1 MSKKDLQPENN
12 ENEQDIAALKRE
24 NECLRKYSEKLAQRL
39 EQKIQELTAANE
51 ALAHT
56 DQMKSRFINM
66 AAHELRTPL
75 AAVHGYLGV
84 LTSPGNRFVVNADEN
99 TVELIDGI
107 VTGIDRLQGLVQ
119 DMLDVTRIEAGTLQ
133 LKHAPVHLSLI
144 LKKIQRDFKDVVAGR
159 QQILIINEVEHVP
172 VMWVDGERVTQILRN
187 LVSNAIKYNPDG
199 GTIEI
204 AAELMRSDDQRTSF
218 VKITV
223 SDTGVGVPK
232 DQQERI
238 FEGFYEVRNIELH
251 STSKT
256 DFMGSGAGLGLPI
269 ARGVAEVHG
278 GSLWVE
284 SPGYDPEKCL
294 GSKFHLILPVGEP
307 PTPKS

>member
-56 DQMKSRFINM
+56 DQMKSRFINL

-84 LTSPGNRFVVNADEN
+84 LTSPGSRFMVNADEN

-133 LKHAPVHLSLI
+133 FKYAPVHLSLI

-159 QQILIINEVEHVP
+159 QQTLIINEVEHVP
-172 VMWVDGERVTQILRN
+172 VMWADGERVTQILRN

-199 GTIEI
+199 GAIEI
-204 AAELMRSDDQRTSF
+204 DAELMRSDDQRTSF

-223 SDTGVGVPK
+223 SDTGVGVPN

-238 FEGFYEVRNIELH
+238 FEGFYEVRNIDLH

-256 DFMGSGAGLGLPI
+256 DFMGGGAGLGLPI
-269 ARGVAEVHG
+269 ARGVAEAHG

-294 GSKFHLILPVGEP
+294 GSKFHLILPLGEP